1 MSEESTSA
9 QSVSDQSAPRLL
21 VVEDHAGLRA
31 QIVAV
36 LTDAGWR
43 VEEASDGFAA
53 LQLALEQPP
62 DVLVLDLGLPG
73 LDGLDVCRRLRE
85 RCDRH
90 VPVLMLTAR
99 DALADKG
106 RGFAAGAD
114 DYLQKP
120 FAAEELLWRCR
131 ALARRGELGRSPVL
145 ERGPLRIDRRSGEV
159 ACHGRPLVVTGH
171 AYRLLVAL
179 AEAWP
184 RTVSRSELLEQLWRD
199 EPPES
204 DALRS
209 HLYTLRQ
216 SLGDAQAL
224 VKTVHGVGLRLDVP
238 A

>member
-1 MSEESTSA
+1 MSLTHT
-9 QSVSDQSAPRLL
+9 PRIL
-21 VVEDHAGLRA
+21 VVEDHGALRA

-36 LTDAGWR
+36 LEADGWR
-43 VEEASDGFAA
+43 VEEAADGRLA
-53 LQLALEQPP
+53 LQMALEQPP
-62 DVLVLDLGLPG
+62 DVLLLDLGLPG
-73 LDGLDVCRRLRE
+73 LDGLAVCTALRA
-85 RCDRH
+85 RADRH

-99 DALADKG
+99 DTLADKG

-114 DYLQKP
+114 DYLLKP
-120 FAAEELLWRCR
+120 FAADELRWRCR

-145 ERGPLRIDRRSGEV
+145 ACGPLRLHRGSGEV
-159 ACHGRPLVVTGH
+159 HCHGRRVALSGQ
-171 AYRLLVAL
+171 ALRLLVAL

-184 RTVSRSELLEQLWRD
+184 RTVSRSELLERLWAD

-216 SLGDAQAL
+216 ALGDAHGL

-238 A
+238 DDTARQGRG

>member
-1 MSEESTSA
+1 M
-9 QSVSDQSAPRLL
+9 RIL
-21 VVEDHAGLRA
+21 VVEDHAALRA

-36 LTDAGWR
+36 LAGAGWR
-43 VEEASDGFAA
+43 VDEASDGRLA
-53 LQLALEQPP
+53 LQMALELPP
-62 DVLVLDLGLPG
+62 DVMLLDLGLPG
-73 LDGLDVCRRLRE
+73 LDGLAVCARLRE
-85 RCDRH
+85 RADRH

-99 DALADKG
+99 DTLADKG
-106 RGFAAGAD
+106 HGFGAGAD
-114 DYLQKP
+114 DYLLKP
-120 FAAEELLWRCR
+120 FASEELLWRCQ

-159 ACHGRPLVVTGH
+159 HCHGRPVDLTGH
-171 AYRLLVAL
+171 ALRLLLAL

-184 RTVSRSELLEQLWRD
+184 RTVSRSELLQQLWAD

-216 SLGDAQAL
+216 ALGEASAPL
-224 VKTVHGVGLRLDVP
+224 VKTVHGVGLRLDLP

>member
-1 MSEESTSA
+1 MSDLSA
-9 QSVSDQSAPRLL
+9 LRVL
-21 VVEDHAGLRA
+21 VVEDHASLRA

-36 LTDAGWR
+36 LAAGGWL
-43 VEEASDGFAA
+43 VEEACDGRLA

-73 LDGLDVCRRLRE
+73 LDGLEVCRRLRTE
-85 RCDRH
+85 ADRH

-99 DALADKG
+99 DTLEDKG
-106 RGFAAGAD
+106 CGFAAGAD
-114 DYLQKP
+114 DYLLKP
-120 FAAEELLWRCR
+120 FASEELLWRCR
-131 ALARRGELGRSPVL
+131 ALARRGELGRSPVV

-159 ACHGRPLVVTGH
+159 TCDGRPLAVTGH

-184 RTVSRSELLEQLWRD
+184 RTVSRSELQLQLWRD

-216 SLGDAQAL
+216 ALGDAHVL

-238 A
+238 T

>member
-1 MSEESTSA
+1 MPPTR
-9 QSVSDQSAPRLL
+9 QPPRAL
-21 VVEDHAGLRA
+21 VIEDHAALRA
-31 QIVAV
+31 QVVA
-36 LTDAGWR
+36 LLQAGGWR
-43 VEEASDGFAA
+43 VEEASDGRLG

-73 LDGLDVCRRLRE
+73 LDGVTLCQRLRE
-85 RCDRH
+85 QADRH

-99 DALADKG
+99 DGLDDK
-106 RGFAAGAD
+106 RQGFAVGAD
-114 DYLQKP
+114 DYLIKP
-120 FAAEELLWRCR
+120 FAGEELLWRCQ

-145 ERGPLRIDRRSGEV
+145 TRGPLRIDRRSAEV
-159 ACHGRPLVVTGH
+159 RGAAGQVLPLPPQ
-171 AYRLLVAL
+171 AYRLLLAL

-184 RTVSRSELLEQLWRD
+184 RTVSRSELQQQLWAD

-216 SLGDAQAL
+216 ALGTEQGL
-224 VKTVHGVGLRLDVP
+224 VKTVHGVGLRLDLP

>member
-1 MSEESTSA
+1 MEQRPGS
-9 QSVSDQSAPRLL
+9 RIL

-36 LTDAGWR
+36 LAGAGWR
-43 VEEASDGFAA
+43 VEEASDGRLA
-53 LQLALEQPP
+53 LQMALEEPP
-62 DVLVLDLGLPG
+62 DVLLLDLGLPG
-73 LDGLDVCRRLRE
+73 LDGLAVCAQLRQHA
-85 RCDRH
+85 DRH

-99 DALADKG
+99 DTLADKG
-106 RGFAAGAD
+106 LGFGAGAD
-114 DYLQKP
+114 DYLLKP
-120 FAAEELLWRCR
+120 FASEELLWRCR

-145 ERGPLRIDRRSGEV
+145 ERGPLRIDRRNGDVRCQGNPVEVSGQ
-159 ACHGRPLVVTGH
+159 AL
-171 AYRLLVAL
+171 RLLVAL

-184 RTVSRSELLEQLWRD
+184 RTVSRSELQQQLWAD

-216 SLGDAQAL
+216 ALGPSQSL

>member
-1 MSEESTSA
+1 MSTRPG
-9 QSVSDQSAPRLL
+9 PRIL
-21 VVEDHAGLRA
+21 VVEDHAALRT

-36 LTDAGWR
+36 LAGAGWR
-43 VEEASDGFAA
+43 VEEASDGRLA
-53 LQLALEQPP
+53 LQMALQEPP
-62 DVLVLDLGLPG
+62 DVLLLDLGLPG
-73 LDGLDVCRRLRE
+73 LDGLAVCAQLRAQA
-85 RCDRH
+85 DRH

-99 DALADKG
+99 DTLADKG

-114 DYLQKP
+114 DYLLKP
-120 FAAEELLWRCR
+120 FASEELLWRCQ

-159 ACHGRPLVVTGH
+159 HCEGRAVALSGH
-171 AYRLLVAL
+171 ALRLLVAL
-179 AEAWP
+179 AQAWP
-184 RTVSRSELLEQLWRD
+184 RTVSRSELLQQLWAD

-216 SLGDAQAL
+216 ALGPAQAL
-224 VKTVHGVGLRLDVP
+224 VKTVHGVGLRLDLP

>member
-1 MSEESTSA
+1 MSDVPA
-9 QSVSDQSAPRLL
+9 MRIL

-31 QIVAV
+31 QLVAV
-36 LTDAGWR
+36 LEGAGWL
-43 VEEASDGFAA
+43 VEEANDGRI
-53 LQLALEQPP
+53 ALEMALERPP
-62 DVLVLDLGLPG
+62 DVLLLDLGLPG
-73 LDGLDVCRRLRE
+73 LDGLRVCERLRE
-85 RCDRH
+85 RADRH

-99 DALADKG
+99 DTLDDKG

-114 DYLQKP
+114 DYLLKP
-120 FAAEELLWRCR
+120 FASQELLWRCR
-131 ALARRGELGRSPVL
+131 ALARCGELGRSPVL

-159 ACHGRPLVVTGH
+159 ACDGRPLVVTGH
-171 AYRLLVAL
+171 AYRLLLAL

-184 RTVSRSELLEQLWRD
+184 RTVSRSELLLQLWRA

-216 SLGDAQAL
+216 ALGEAQSL
-224 VKTVHGVGLRLDVP
+224 VKTVHGVGLRLDIP